1 MDKKWGEKLH
11 FFLLR
16 DRIISLLPSPSPSV
30 LSAPQQQSDG
40 YLYIAGIII
49 YLWIV
54 NTENYSRVNAIR
66 FTDKLEASINLD
78 YNRN

>member
-1 MDKKWGEKLH
+1 MGKKLLCIKSGGKAP
-11 FFLLR
+11 FFPVEGQNH
-16 DRIISLLPSPSPSV
+16 PSM

-40 YLYIAGIII
+40 YLYIAGIIM

>member
-16 DRIISLLPSPSPSV
+16 GRILPLSPASPSV

-54 NTENYSRVNAIR
+54 NTENYSRLNAIR
-66 FTDKLEASINLD
+66 FTDKLEASINLN